1 MLSPIVV
8 LSIFFITLVIALLSG
23 LIFINLS
30 VPIKYIKIHLCL
42 LVFPVVVSLLGLFTT
57 QLREEVGPFTL
68 DHLAWLLASFILILG
83 FIIQKFSVRYLSGD
97 RNYRKYLPFF
107 TLITAFASLA
117 WLSGDL
123 RLMALFG
130 GATLF
135 SLTMLIR
142 LNRLWKIPYE
152 VAKISGKSF
161 ALGWLSILI
170 VVVLLYVSTGNWHIN
185 TMTTYDSVNPGLKLF
200 INILIV
206 MAVNHTSCAISVS
219 KLVD

>member
-30 VPIKYIKIHLCL
+30 VPIKYIKIHLRL

-57 QLREEVGPFTL
+57 QLREEVGPFIL

-97 RNYRKYLPFF
+97 RNYRKYFPLF

-123 RLMALFG
+123 RLMALFW

-152 VAKISGKSF
+152 AAKISGKSF
-161 ALGWLSILI
+161 ALGWLSLLI

-185 TMTTYDSVNPGLKLF
+185 TMTTL
-200 INILIV
+200 
-206 MAVNHTSCAISVS
+206 TQ
-219 KLVD
+219 